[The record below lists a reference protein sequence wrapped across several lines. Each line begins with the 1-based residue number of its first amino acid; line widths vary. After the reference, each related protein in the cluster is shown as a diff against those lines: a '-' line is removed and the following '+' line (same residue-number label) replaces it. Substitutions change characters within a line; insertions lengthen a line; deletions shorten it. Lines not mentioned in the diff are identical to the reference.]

1 MTGTESQTL
10 AEAARNLAQGRTTSR
25 ALTENSLAR
34 VAARDEDLRAFITV
48 EADRA
53 RAQADAADAR
63 VRDGHRLGALDGLP
77 IAVKDNLSTAGGV
90 TTIGSAIF
98 RDHVA
103 EENAGVV
110 DRLEEQG
117 AVRVGKTNLHE
128 FALGVTTENP
138 HFGICRNPWDRDRT
152 PGGSSGGSAV
162 AVAAGMALG
171 AIGSDTSGSI
181 RIPAAACGILGLKP
195 TYGLVSSYGC
205 YPEAWSLDHVGVLT
219 RTAEDAAVLLDAI
232 SGHDPRVP
240 SSLRVISS
248 QAAREFEDTGERG
261 RARPLRIGI
270 EENFFFASIDAEIE
284 AVVREML
291 DSLTGAG
298 ADVGARADV
307 GTGAGAGARP
317 DAGAGAELVPVSL
330 PSLADAVYALTVID
344 TAETTAFHAEQ
355 FRERPQ
361 DYGEDVRVLIE
372 CGALPTA
379 VDYLQAQQI
388 RSRVREEFATV
399 FEQVDVLASPTLP
412 IRTPRIGETVVE
424 VGGQERGRDDE
435 LMRLVGPANL
445 AGLPS
450 VSVPCGM
457 LDGMPVSMQFLGPAL
472 GEGAVLRAAAAV
484 EKLFP
489 LPASAR

>member
-1 MTGTESQTL
+1 MTSTQSPSLTK
-10 AEAARNLAQGRTTSR
+10 AARRLAQGETTSR
-25 ALTENSLAR
+25 ALTENCLAR
-34 VAARDEDLRAFITV
+34 IAARDEDLRAFVTV

-53 RAQADAADAR
+53 RTQSDAADAR
-63 VRDGHRLGALDGLP
+63 VRDGRRLGTLDGLP
-77 IAVKDNLSTAGGV
+77 IAVKDNLTTKGGV
-90 TTIGSAIF
+90 TTVGSAIF

-110 DRLEEQG
+110 DRLEERG
-117 AVRVGKTNLHE
+117 SVRVGKTNLHE

-138 HFGICRNPWDRDRT
+138 HFGICRNPWDRQRT

-219 RTAEDAAVLLDAI
+219 RTAEDAAMLLDAI

-248 QAAREFEDTGERG
+248 RAVRELGKTGERG

-270 EENFFFASIDAEIE
+270 EESFFFAAIDPDIE
-284 AVVREML
+284 AVVRTML
-291 DSLTGAG
+291 EAMTETGAYAQADTNAG
-298 ADVGARADV
+298 ADV
-307 GTGAGAGARP
+307 
-317 DAGAGAELVPVSL
+317 ELVPVAL
-330 PSLADAVYALTVID
+330 PSLADATYALTVID

-379 VDYLQAQQI
+379 VDYLEAQQI
-388 RSRVREEFATV
+388 RSRVREEFARV

-412 IRTPRIGETVVE
+412 IRTPHVGEQVVTVD
-424 VGGQERGRDDE
+424 GHERNRDDE

-445 AGLPS
+445 AGLPA

-457 LDGMPVSMQFLGPAL
+457 LDGMPVGMQFLGPAL
-472 GEGAVLRAAAAV
+472 GEGTVLRAAAAV
-484 EKLFP
+484 EEQFR
-489 LPASAR
+489 LPVPPG

>member
-1 MTGTESQTL
+1 MTGSESLTL
-10 AEAARNLAQGRTTSR
+10 TGTARSLAQGRSTSR
-25 ALTENSLAR
+25 AVTENCLAR
-34 VAARDEDLRAFITV
+34 IAARDEDLRAFITV

-53 RAQADAADAR
+53 RARADAADAR
-63 VRDGHRLGALDGLP
+63 VRDGRRLGTLDGLP
-77 IAVKDNLSTAGGV
+77 IAVKDNLCTEGVVSTV
-90 TTIGSAIF
+90 GSAIF

-103 EENAGVV
+103 AENAGVV
-110 DRLEEQG
+110 DRLEGQG

-138 HFGICRNPWDRDRT
+138 HFGICRNPWDRERT

-162 AVAAGMALG
+162 AVATGMALA

-205 YPEAWSLDHVGVLT
+205 YPEAWSLDHVGVMT

-248 QAAREFEDTGERG
+248 QAVREVEETGEHG
-261 RARPLRIGI
+261 RTRPLRIGV
-270 EENFFFASIDAEIE
+270 EESFFFASIDRDIE
-284 AVVREML
+284 VVVRGML
-291 DSLTGAG
+291 DSLASTGTDAG
-298 ADVGARADV
+298 AHGGADA
-307 GTGAGAGARP
+307 GAKAGAGV
-317 DAGAGAELVPVSL
+317 ELVPVSL

-355 FRERPQ
+355 FRERPH
-361 DYGEDVRVLIE
+361 DYGPDVRALIE

-388 RSRVREEFATV
+388 RSRVREDFARV

-412 IRTPRIGETVVE
+412 IRTPQIEEAVVTVD
-424 VGGQERGRDDE
+424 GQERDRDDE

-445 AGLPS
+445 AGLSS
-450 VSVPCGM
+450 VSVPCAM
-457 LDGMPVSMQFLGPAL
+457 LDGMPVGMQFLGPPL
-472 GEGAVLRAAAAV
+472 GEGAVLSAAAAV
-484 EKLFP
+484 EELFTP
-489 LPASAR
+489 PASEG

>member
-1 MTGTESQTL
+1 MTSAGPLSLTQ
-10 AEAARNLAQGRTTSR
+10 AAHALTHGATTSR
-25 ALTENSLAR
+25 ALTEDCLAR
-34 VAARDEDLRAFITV
+34 IAAQDADLRAFISV
-48 EADRA
+48 EADLA
-53 RAQADAADAR
+53 RRQAEAADAR
-63 VRDGHRLGALDGLP
+63 LYGGGRLGTLDGLP

-103 EENAGVV
+103 TENAGVV

-138 HFGICRNPWDRDRT
+138 HFGICRNPWGHKRT

-162 AVAAGMALG
+162 AVATGMALA

-181 RIPAAACGILGLKP
+181 RIPAAACGLLGLKP
-195 TYGLVSSYGC
+195 TYGLVSSHGC

-219 RTAEDAAVLLDAI
+219 RTAQDAAILLDAL

-240 SSLRVISS
+240 SSLRVVSS
-248 QAAREFEDTGERG
+248 RAVRELEET
-261 RARPLRIGI
+261 RPLRIGL
-270 EENFFFASIDAEIE
+270 EERFFLE
-284 AVVREML
+284 AVDPDIETIVREML
-291 DSLTGAG
+291 DSLARTGAQI
-298 ADVGARADV
+298 
-307 GTGAGAGARP
+307 
-317 DAGAGAELVPVSL
+317 ELVAL
-330 PSLADAVYALTVID
+330 PSLDDAIYALTVID

-361 DYGEDVRVLIE
+361 DYGEDVRLLLE

-388 RSRVREEFATV
+388 RSRVRDEFRQV

-412 IRTPRIGETVVE
+412 IRTPRVGESTVR
-424 VGGQERGRDDE
+424 VGEQERDRDGE

-450 VSVPCGM
+450 TSVPCGM
-457 LDGMPVSMQFLGPAL
+457 LDGMPVGMQFVGPAL

-484 EKLFP
+484 EELFH
-489 LPASAR
+489 LPPVTSWGEEG